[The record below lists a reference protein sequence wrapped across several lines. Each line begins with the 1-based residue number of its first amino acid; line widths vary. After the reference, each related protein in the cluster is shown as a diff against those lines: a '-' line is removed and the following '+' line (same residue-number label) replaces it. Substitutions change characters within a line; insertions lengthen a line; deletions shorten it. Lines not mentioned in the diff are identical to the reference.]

1 MIEEQINP
9 LEGLKESARELAIQR
24 IKVATIQEQIKIAE
38 DDLKATKPYQA
49 IEILKKDLAD
59 LQAEASATED
69 NVRHTALFVGIE
81 IQNKNPAPGLTIT
94 KKTSFKVDDESKAI
108 EACRDRYPQLIIEK
122 LDTTALKKIVV
133 ALNEAI
139 EGTTLFEAEYGQ
151 VKIATNLSELYLTDQ
166 FDAIP
171 F

>member
-1 MIEEQINP
+1 MNEEVNP
-9 LEGLKESARELAIQR
+9 LEGLQESARELAVQR
-24 IKVATIQEQIKIAE
+24 MKVDAFKSQIKAAE
-38 DDLKATKPYQA
+38 DDLKETKPYQA
-49 IEILKKDLAD
+49 IESLKKDLAD
-59 LQAEASATED
+59 LQAETSVNED
-69 NVRHTALFVGIE
+69 NLRWSALEIGIE

-108 EACRDRYPQLIIEK
+108 EACRDKYPQLIIEK
-122 LDTTALKKIVV
+122 LDATALKKIIV

-139 EGTTLFEAEYGQ
+139 EGTTLIEAEYGQ
-151 VKIATNLSELYLTDQ
+151 VKIAGNLSELYLVDQ

>member
-1 MIEEQINP
+1 MNEYINP
-9 LEGLKESARELAIQR
+9 LEELQESARELAVQR
-24 IKVATIQEQIKIAE
+24 MKVDAFKSQIKAAE
-38 DDLKATKPYQA
+38 DDLKETKPYQA
-49 IEILKKDLAD
+49 IELLKKSLDD
-59 LQAEASATED
+59 LQAETSVIED
-69 NVRHTALFVGIE
+69 NLRWSTLEVGIE

-94 KKTSFKVDDESKAI
+94 KKTTFTVDDESKAI
-108 EACRDRYPQLIIEK
+108 ETCRGKYPQLIIEK

-139 EGTTLFEAEYGQ
+139 EGTTLIEAEYGQ